1 MLIFLGSIRGK
12 NEMFKIKQEP
22 MNTNLIINICETN
35 LRYDTLD
42 GLIGIKVILCC
53 IIIVKIFE

>member
-1 MLIFLGSIRGK
+1 MY
-12 NEMFKIKQEP
+12 KIKQEP
-22 MNTNLIINICETN
+22 INTNLIINICETN

-42 GLIGIKVILCC
+42 GSIGIKVIVCR